1 MKFFS
6 KWMIATLAG
15 AATIFVWGGISHMAL
30 FKGIGFTRMS
40 NEERIVS
47 TLRTSL
53 AGDGLY
59 FFPSIDLR
67 GSPSGEEKAAW
78 EARFRAG
85 PHGMIIYRAA
95 GDAPVSPKKLSV
107 QFLSNFLAAGIVS
120 YVLSLVVATYWR
132 RVGLAAL
139 LGAFGLFAIS
149 SIYWNW
155 YGFPDAFFVAQG
167 VDMIVGWALAG
178 AVIAKLIPPAR
189 ITLAAVPP
197 SAFQQVRG

>member
-1 MKFFS
+1 MTEERMKFVY

-15 AATIFVWGGISHMAL
+15 AATMFVWGGISHLML
-30 FKGIGFTRMS
+30 LKGIGFTRMS

-53 AGDGLY
+53 PGDGLY

-67 GSPSGEEKAAW
+67 GNPTREERAAW

-85 PHGMIIYRAA
+85 PTGMVVYHAA
-95 GDAPVSPKKLSV
+95 GDAPVSPKKVSV
-107 QFLSNFLAAGIVS
+107 QFVSHVVAAGVLAYLLSFTIAS
-120 YVLSLVVATYWR
+120 YWK

-139 LGAFGLFAIS
+139 LGVFGLFAIT

-155 YGFPDAFFVAQG
+155 YGFPNAFFLAQG

-178 AVIAKLIPPAR
+178 AVIAKLIPAAR
-189 ITLAAVPP
+189 PDFVTDPVKE
-197 SAFQQVRG
+197 